1 MNISFEDIG
10 LLVLKTIGIY
20 ILILA
25 CLRLLGKKGLSELS
39 AVDLVFIIII
49 GEGMG
54 NLIPENMGFGGV
66 AVYVIALTAA
76 NYTIEWLS
84 HKSKKFNEFVEG
96 EPVLLIRNGKM
107 LRKNMDKEKISI
119 DNLKEALRSKG
130 LKHIEQVDLGI
141 LETDGGISIIPI
153 NIPAM
158 QTSERKSKKM

>member
-1 MNISFEDIG
+1 MNLNFEEIG
-10 LLVLKTIGIY
+10 LLVLKTVGIY

-54 NLIPENMGFGGV
+54 NLMPQDIGFVGV

-84 HKSKKFNEFVEG
+84 HKSKKFNDFVEG

-107 LRKNMDKEKISI
+107 LKKNMDKEKITI

-130 LKHIEQVDLGI
+130 LKSVEQVDLGI
-141 LETDGGISIIPI
+141 LETDGGISIIPMS
-153 NIPAM
+153 IPAM
-158 QTSERKSKKM
+158 QTLERKSRKM